1 MESQIIAN
9 WIITG
14 ILVAFVAFDKA
25 KAWFSKSGGSTKKLG
40 NNPHPCQ
47 KHADELKKHG
57 EQLARLEEAS
67 QDAERRLER
76 IENKLN
82 GLG

>member
-25 KAWFSKSGGSTKKLG
+25 RAWFNKSGGNTKKLG

-47 KHADELKKHG
+47 RNSER
-57 EQLARLEEAS
+57 LARLEEAIK
-67 QDAERRLER
+67 DIERRLGR
-76 IENKLN
+76 IEDKYIN